1 MYQAEDIDATRSGHD
16 KAKAVSK
23 PRRSTLPIIGG
34 ALWLLAVVLMV
45 ALSFFAHTH
54 PHPVPFELAISRALQ
69 ALPVPPVLQA
79 IMRWFTSINDPI
91 PDAITVV
98 ITVVILALLRKFM
111 AAIFLAL
118 SAGLGNLADAL
129 IGDVVGRPRP
139 SSQLI
144 HVDSLLKFNSF
155 PSGHSCHMMVF
166 YGFLLYLS
174 LTPPVRRWKYH
185 WWLLPLQLYALVT
198 ILIVGFARIWEGEH
212 WITDVAGG
220 YLDGIIWMV
229 LFIFLYN
236 LATRKLREHREKK
249 AQAQSRAQPGQSK
262 VLTTNI

>member
-1 MYQAEDIDATRSGHD
+1 MYQAKDIGTARSGHD
-16 KAKAVSK
+16 NAEVVGK
-23 PRRSTLPIIGG
+23 PRRSIIPIVGG
-34 ALWLLAVVLMV
+34 ALWLLAVALMV
-45 ALSFFAHTH
+45 ALAFFAHTH
-54 PHPVPFELAISRALQ
+54 PRPIPFELATSRAVQ

-91 PDAITVV
+91 PDSITVV
-98 ITVVILALLRKFM
+98 ITVAILALLRKFI
-111 AAIFLAL
+111 AAAFLAL

-139 SSQLI
+139 SPQLI

-166 YGFLLYLS
+166 YGFLLCLS
-174 LTPPVRRWKYH
+174 LTPPVRQWKYRM
-185 WWLLPLQLYALVT
+185 WLLPLQLYALVT

-220 YLDGIIWMV
+220 YLDGLIWMV

-236 LATRKLREHREKK
+236 LATRKLHEHRAKK
-249 AQAQSRAQPGQSK
+249 AQAQTLAQPVQGK
-262 VLTTNI
+262 VSTTNV

>member
-1 MYQAEDIDATRSGHD
+1 MYQAEDIGAARSGHD
-16 KAKAVSK
+16 NAEVAGK
-23 PRRSTLPIIGG
+23 PRRSTIPIVGG
-34 ALWLLAVVLMV
+34 VLWLLAVALMV
-45 ALSFFAHTH
+45 ALAFFAHTH
-54 PHPVPFELAISRALQ
+54 PHPIPFELATSRAVQ
-69 ALPVPPVLQA
+69 ALPVPPPLQA
-79 IMRWFTSINDPI
+79 IMRWFTSVNDPI
-91 PDAITVV
+91 PDSITVV
-98 ITVVILALLRKFM
+98 ITVAILALLRKFM
-111 AAIFLAL
+111 AAAFLAL

-139 SSQLI
+139 SPGLI

-174 LTPPVRRWKYH
+174 LTPPVRQWKYH
-185 WWLLPLQLYALVT
+185 LWLLPLQIYAVVT

-236 LATRKLREHREKK
+236 LATRKLREHRAKK
-249 AQAQSRAQPGQSK
+249 AQAQSIAEPGQDK
-262 VLTTNI
+262 VSTTNV

>member
-1 MYQAEDIDATRSGHD
+1 MYQAEDIGAARSGHD
-16 KAKAVSK
+16 NAEVAGK
-23 PRRSTLPIIGG
+23 PRRSTIPIIGG
-34 ALWLLAVVLMV
+34 VLWVLAVALMV
-45 ALSFFAHTH
+45 ALAFFAHTH
-54 PHPVPFELAISRALQ
+54 PHPVPFELATSRAVQ

-91 PDAITVV
+91 PDSITVV

-111 AAIFLAL
+111 AAAFLAL

-139 SSQLI
+139 SPQLI

-174 LTPPVRRWKYH
+174 LTPPVRQWKYH

-236 LATRKLREHREKK
+236 LAKRKLREHRAKK
-249 AQAQSRAQPGQSK
+249 AQALAQPVRGK
-262 VLTTNI
+262 VSTTNV